1 LASYTLHIPNRLDC
15 FLVLPVLLYRWLRY
29 RYTFRLVPLTR
40 GLYAKVDP
48 DMFYEVIKYKWH
60 ARKSAQ
66 TYYATST
73 QYQNGRRINLHMHR
87 LIMQH
92 VIASESKQA
101 KNAVRTT
108 QYAVRDKLPCNLFI
122 DHINGDGRDNRRA
135 NLRFADSTQN
145 NYNRRITS
153 RRTSNYKGVDYRP
166 SKKAYRARITVN
178 KKKIFLGYFKSEIDA
193 ARAYDTAARKYHKEF
208 AVFNFP

>member
-1 LASYTLHIPNRLDC
+1 MVTYRLKIPDRLDSI
-15 FLVLPVLLYRWLRY
+15 LVLPVLLYRWLRY
-29 RYTFRLVPLTR
+29 RYTFRLVPLTQ

-48 DMFYEVIKYKWH
+48 VDFYRLIKYKWY

-73 QYQNGRRINLHMHR
+73 QYQNGRRCDLHMHR
-87 LIMQH
+87 LIMEYTLY
-92 VIASESKQA
+92 VELGTRNVAP
-101 KNAVRTT
+101 N
-108 QYAVRDKLPCNLFI
+108 KLPCNLFI
-122 DHINGDGRDNRRA
+122 DHKNGDGFDNRRA
-135 NLRFADSTQN
+135 NLRLADSTQN

-178 KKKIFLGYFKSEIDA
+178 KKRIFLGHFPSEVDA
-193 ARAYDTAARKYHKEF
+193 ARAYDHAAKKYHGEF
-208 AVFNFP
+208 AVLNFNNS